1 MESQLLEIRRQ
12 SGLRQ
17 IIGDDFRSRGERRLD
32 PGRNRQSLL
41 DCFLRQKPCADEHG
55 RIRSVRAGSNRS
67 NHNAAV
73 TERGL
78 HIRRN
83 VFVHVGIFHADRSRI
98 ASFRLPSSGVTGRR
112 SRGQRRCLG
121 RGLRLEQRGQGL
133 EERFSRLRQHHA
145 ILRPLRPRQTGF
157 HGREIEREQLRVLR
171 LWSLL
176 VMEEPLL
183 ARVGLNQRN
192 LLLASAGE
200 PQIAQRL
207 LINRKNPA
215 SCPILR
221 RHIRNRSPIRQ
232 RQITQSRPEVLNKL
246 PDNAM
251 LAQHLRNRQH
261 EIGSS
266 SALAQP
272 PGQLHTNNQR
282 NQHRDRLPQHGGFGF
297 NASDAP
303 S

>member
-1 MESQLLEIRRQ
+1 LFPYTTL
-12 SGLRQ
+12 
-17 IIGDDFRSRGERRLD
+17 FRS
-32 PGRNRQSLL
+32 
-41 DCFLRQKPCADEHG
+41 
-55 RIRSVRAGSNRS
+55 
-67 NHNAAV
+67 
-73 TERGL
+73 
-78 HIRRN
+78 
-83 VFVHVGIFHADRSRI
+83 
-98 ASFRLPSSGVTGRR
+98 
-112 SRGQRRCLG
+112 
-121 RGLRLEQRGQGL
+121 

-157 HGREIEREQLRVLR
+157 HGREIEREQLRILR

-215 SCPILR
+215 SRPILR

-246 PDNAM
+246 PDNAL

-261 EIGSS
+261 QIGSS
-266 SALAQP
+266 S
-272 PGQLHTNNQR
+272 R
-282 NQHRDRLPQHGGFGF
+282 SEER
-297 NASDAP
+297 
-303 S
+303 